1 MLELEGKKEF
11 RLRAAIDAAEKG
23 KVVVTYS
30 SKGKFMQ
37 EEHEFDNYMLDISMA
52 GKDTVS
58 AGIRFLCDELAMPF
72 C

>member
-1 MLELEGKKEF
+1 M
-11 RLRAAIDAAEKG
+11 I
-23 KVVVTYS
+23 VTYS

-58 AGIRFLCDELAMPF
+58 AGDKIFV
-72 C
+72 